1 MKKIALNL
9 LCILVLTLYACK
21 GEEAK
26 QEAPPPPKVTVYQTE
41 AREVPIYQE
50 FVGQIYGFKD
60 IAISARVEGYL
71 EGIHFE
77 EGSRVKKGML
87 LYTLESQQF
96 EADVAAKM
104 SGVAGAKTVLT
115 EAETYMNRIKPL
127 AKEKAV
133 SQSDLD
139 SAVAQYE
146 VGISSVKAAQAN
158 LKAAKIQLG
167 YTKIYS
173 PISGIIGK
181 TKAKVGDFVGRQP
194 SPIILNTVSRI
205 DTVLVQFFITESQYL
220 RFMRRFKSK
229 IDAGELDREEKSGLE
244 LILSDGSVYAHKGK
258 ADFVNREVDP
268 STGALLIQASFPNP
282 DELLRPGQFARVK
295 GEVDVVKD
303 GILIPQRC
311 VIELQG
317 TFTVYVVG
325 AENKIQA
332 KEVKTG
338 PKIKSFWLIREGL
351 KVNEKVVYEGLQKVK
366 DGTVV
371 EAKVKE
377 IPFSDEKKS
386 DSDKEKK

>member
-9 LCILVLTLYACK
+9 LCILFLTLYACK
-21 GEEAK
+21 GEETK
-26 QEAPPPPKVTVYQTE
+26 QQPPPPPKVTVYQTE
-41 AREVPIYQE
+41 AREVPIYQK
-50 FVGQIYGFKD
+50 FVGQIYGYKD
-60 IAISARVEGYL
+60 INIAARVEGYL

-77 EGSRVKKGML
+77 EGSRVKKGAL
-87 LYTLESQQF
+87 LYVLESQQF

-115 EAETYMNRIKPL
+115 EAETYLNRIKPL

-158 LKAAKIQLG
+158 LRAAKIQLG

-181 TKAKVGDFVGRQP
+181 TKAKVGDFVGRSP
-194 SPIILNTVSRI
+194 NPIILNTVSRI

-220 RFMRRFKSK
+220 MFMRRFMSK
-229 IDAGELDREEKSGLE
+229 IDTVKIDKAEKSGLE

-268 STGALLIQASFPNP
+268 TTGALLIQASFPNP
-282 DELLRPGQFARVK
+282 NELLRPGQFARVK
-295 GEVDVVKD
+295 GEVEVVKE

-311 VIELQG
+311 VMELQG
-317 TFTVYVVG
+317 TFTVYVVE

-332 KEVKTG
+332 REVKVG

-351 KVNEKVVYEGLQKVK
+351 KADEKVVYEGLQKVK

-371 EAKVKE
+371 EAEVKE
-377 IPFSDEKKS
+377 IPFSDE
-386 DSDKEKK
+386 EKK